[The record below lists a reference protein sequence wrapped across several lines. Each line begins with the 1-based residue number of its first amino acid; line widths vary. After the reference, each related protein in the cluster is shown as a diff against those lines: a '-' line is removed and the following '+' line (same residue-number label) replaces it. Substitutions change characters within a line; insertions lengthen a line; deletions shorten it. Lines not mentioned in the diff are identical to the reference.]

1 MKKIIARIVFFW
13 LCVCGDAPCQTSTL
27 YVDFGSSAYTT
38 ASPDASGHY
47 WNNCTEATPNGLP
60 NLISDTNELTGIS
73 LGVTGTVLVNPFGTT
88 VPNPVT
94 LGGLAVASATMD
106 WFYVYDPNVITVTL
120 GNLAPDGIYRLSLF
134 GSRDSEETR
143 VTKYDVVGQTS
154 VVRML
159 TSSGLGLGLA
169 PQVNAN
175 RSNVALVEN
184 LIPAANGSITI
195 SVRREVGLFGYLGAL
210 RLETMNTVDGPP
222 TATGVAASGAPRV
235 GSGLVGR
242 YTYWDKE
249 GDPES
254 GTQFFWERADSPTG
268 TPTRFVEPSTTAL
281 TCVPTLAEQ
290 GKYVRL
296 GIIPK
301 SSSGRLQGGAAFSRW
316 MGPVV
321 SAATKTTFHI
331 GSSFTLWPDIPRQ
344 LKQLGQTTGDLL
356 MPGVQLTSGRDSRY
370 HWENGLDG
378 GGIGSGLPSRPELA
392 TGTWDALVLQPF
404 NSEWMPW
411 SVVQMRT
418 YAQNFYSLAD
428 AHGTQVYLYCAW
440 PWRYQS
446 VATQNDINAA
456 FEQVRSAIS
465 VGGSRPALIIP
476 AGEALRAVIN
486 SSGVGALS
494 GLSRESYYRYQENP
508 LDDLHLNHLG
518 SYVSALTHYATIFK
532 KSPVGLP
539 AQGLDAG
546 FYNDNTV
553 YFDQAVATRIQRLV
567 WWVVANYPNSGV
579 VEQVS
584 YPIDPAGSG
593 YVPPDIGSG
602 NGPGTGT
609 VTLPPRPI
617 NYTPAPAL
625 VVHDGVVDDP
635 ALLSLAF
642 GPALGGGT
650 IPQENLPHLTSGST
664 PQQIEIEYTINPAA
678 EAAMVTFTPEWSV
691 DLIHWTQTPPPSTL
705 TIRDGQKVRFSWPV
719 TLRREFFRVYLEK
732 PAP

>member
-1 MKKIIARIVFFW
+1 MKRIIACIVFFW
-13 LCVCGDAPCQTSTL
+13 LCICGDAPCQTSTL
-27 YVDFGSSAYTT
+27 YVDFGSTAYTT

-88 VPNPVT
+88 VPNPAT

-134 GSRDSEETR
+134 GSRDSEDTR

-184 LIPAANGSITI
+184 LVPAANGSITI
-195 SVRREVGLFGYLGAL
+195 SVRVEVGPYGYLGAL
-210 RLETMNTVDGPP
+210 RLETLNSVNGPP
-222 TATGVAASGAPRV
+222 AAIGPAAAGAPRV
-235 GSGLVGR
+235 GSSLVGR

-254 GTQFFWERADSPTG
+254 GTQFFWERAASPTG
-268 TPTRFVEPSTTAL
+268 TPVRFVEPSTTAL
-281 TCVPTLAEQ
+281 TCTPTAAEQ
-290 GKYVRL
+290 GFYVRL

-356 MPGVQLTSGRDSRY
+356 MPDVQLTSGRDSRY

-378 GGIGSGLPSRPELA
+378 GVIGSGLPSRPELA
-392 TGTWDALVLQPF
+392 TGTWDALVLQPY

-411 SVVQMRT
+411 SVLQMRT

-440 PWRYQS
+440 PWHSQS

-553 YFDQAVATRIQRLV
+553 YFNQAVANRIQHLV

-579 VEQVS
+579 NVQVP

-593 YVPPDIGSG
+593 YFPPNNGSG
-602 NGPGTGT
+602 TI
-609 VTLPPRPI
+609 PPRPV

-625 VVHDGVVDDP
+625 ITHDGGVDDP
-635 ALLSLAF
+635 ALLRLAF
-642 GPALGGGT
+642 GPSLDGVT
-650 IPQENLPHLTSGST
+650 VPQENLPHLTSGST
-664 PQQIEIEYTINPAA
+664 SQQIEIEYTINPAA
-678 EAAMVTFTPEWSV
+678 EAALVTFTPEWSV
-691 DLIHWTQTPPPSTL
+691 DLIHWTQTPPPSTV

-732 PAP
+732 PTP